1 MKNKFIIIT
10 AVLFSLMLGTSC
22 YAKEYVVKLN
32 DSFTLFSVRDNQA
45 DKFITVD
52 ESEIRDYI
60 DAGIVE
66 YYEPNADGSLI
77 EGVLSENT
85 RQSTQEITGVTN
97 LWNHLNVK
105 AQFPLYIGAH
115 GTRVK
120 IAVIDTGVNEYSCL
134 KGKVLEGYNYHTG
147 TTDVTD
153 TDGHGT
159 FVSSLIASSA
169 HSFAYRSYIVPL
181 KVFYDSGKKDEN
193 GKPIQTVKSNDVAQ
207 AIRDAVDKFDC
218 DVINMSLTLNAS
230 YENLNHVEE
239 AIEYAI
245 GKGAIIVA
253 AVGNEGTTKAYY
265 PAAYENVIGVGSVN
279 EENEHSLFS
288 QTNSSVFVVAPG
300 EDVLTSYGE
309 TDEEGNVLSRMIS
322 GTSMSAPHVSA
333 LAAVAKCIK
342 PSITNDEFMQLIS
355 STAENL
361 GDDNGYDEKF
371 GHGIINC
378 EKVVRELIKDRK
390 IYISPVVV
398 QDGYS
403 AVWIYNNTSDNLS
416 FRFLY
421 TSDNH
426 DTSLPVKTGQVPA
439 EQFAKEQRGFM
450 NFPYDGGSVK
460 YMAWDSFENLI
471 PLAVSSEYIA
481 Q

>member
-10 AVLFSLMLGTSC
+10 VVLFSLIFGVNC

-32 DSFTLFSVRDNQA
+32 DSVALFSLKENES

-52 ESEIRDYI
+52 ESEIQDYI

-77 EGVLSENT
+77 TGVLSESA
-85 RQSTQEITGVTN
+85 QKSTQEITGVTN
-97 LWNHLNVK
+97 LWNHLNVN
-105 AQFPLYIGAH
+105 AQFPLNIGAH

-147 TTDVTD
+147 TTNVTD

-159 FVSSLIASSA
+159 FVSSLIASSD

-207 AIRDAVDKFDC
+207 AIRDAVDKYDC

-279 EENEHSLFS
+279 EENEHSSFS
-288 QTNSSVFVVAPG
+288 QTNESVFVVAPG
-300 EDVLTSYGE
+300 EDVLSATGE
-309 TDEEGNVLSRMIS
+309 TDNEGNVIHYIGS
-322 GTSMSAPHVSA
+322 GTSFAAPHVSA

-342 PSITNDEFMQLIS
+342 PSISNGEFMSLLEN
-355 STAENL
+355 TAKDL
-361 GDDNGYDEKF
+361 GDKGYDKNF

-378 EKVVRELIKDRK
+378 EEAVRELIKDRK

-398 QDGYS
+398 EDGYS

-421 TSDNH
+421 TNDSTQT
-426 DTSLPVKTGQVPA
+426 DTTIKTTQVPQA
-439 EQFAKEQRGFM
+439 GFTSGYAAFM
-450 NFPYDGGSVK
+450 NVPYTGGNVK
-460 YMAWDSFENLI
+460 YMAWDGFENLI
-471 PLAVSSEYIA
+471 PLGAASEYIA